1 MPTVYNPLDKANLG
15 KSVADALLEQSPIA
29 LANVDRFEG
38 AGIYAIYYHGA
49 FPAYQVL
56 SQANATTSKWPIYVG
71 KAIPSGGRKGASLTA
86 SARGTSLFNRLA
98 EHRESIRTVEQA
110 ASGLKVDDFTVR
122 YLVVDDIW
130 IPLGESLL
138 IAAFRPLWTVRIDGF
153 GNHDPGKG
161 RYKGARPLW
170 DHLHPGRIWAD
181 RCAPRTETLSDVER
195 DIADYF
201 AAHPVPQD

>member
-29 LANVDRFEG
+29 LADLERFEG
-38 AGIYAIYYHGA
+38 AGIYAIYYHGMY
-49 FPAYQVL
+49 PAYQVL
-56 SQANATTSKWPIYVG
+56 AQANAAGSRWPIYVG
-71 KAIPSGGRKGASLTA
+71 KAIPSGGRKGASLMA
-86 SARGTSLFNRLA
+86 SARGTSLFNRVA
-98 EHRESIRTVEQA
+98 EHRESIRTVERV
-110 ASGLKVDDFTVR
+110 SGGLKVDDFTVR
-122 YLVVDDIW
+122 FLVVDDIW

-138 IAAFRPLWTVRIDGF
+138 IAAFRPLWNVRIDGF

-161 RYKGARPLW
+161 RYKGAKPLW

-181 RCAPRTETLSDVER
+181 RCAPRTETTSDVER

-201 AAHPVPQD
+201 AAHPLPQD